1 VNDHDVDRVGALP
14 TEIAKM
20 KPGSQA
26 ELRVWR
32 DGKER
37 TIEVGVDEMQERRQA
52 RNADRREKADE
63 TERLGIAVR
72 PLTPEEKQ
80 RIETDGTLVVEEVS
94 GAAAVA
100 GVQPGDIILGVNGKP
115 VASVEQLRGAVKQK
129 QSTVALLIERGDAQI
144 FIPIR
149 VG

>member
-1 VNDHDVDRVGALP
+1 
-14 TEIAKM
+14 M
-20 KPGSQA
+20 KPGSKA
-26 ELRVWR
+26 ELLVWR

-37 TIEVGVDEMQERRQA
+37 TIAVSVDEMPQREQTRTAA
-52 RNADRREKADE
+52 RKEKADE

-72 PLTPEEKQ
+72 ALTPEEKKQ
-80 RIETDGTLVVEEVS
+80 VETDGSLVVEEVS
-94 GAAAVA
+94 GAAALA

-115 VASVEQLRGAVKQK
+115 IQSVQQLRSAVKEK
-129 QSTVALLIERGDAQI
+129 QSTVALLIERGNAQI